1 VLVIIG
7 DMVREGMNE
16 GAVAKAIQAQHKIR
30 ARHGDELI
38 IGTDD
43 QAMN

>member
-1 VLVIIG
+1 VLAIIV
-7 DMVREGMNE
+7 DMLREGMDE

-30 ARHGDELI
+30 ARHSDELI